1 MPEEDRRSGQTC
13 YAAYAGQ
20 KEKTDA
26 KLFDSSELRQLM
38 TGQEAACFDVWF
50 PMETAPRDGSEILCF
65 TVAGDYEIAH
75 WLPVTQCWVS
85 KRGILVEPSRWM
97 RLPNSP
103 ASPAPGGHDETHV
116 SR

>member
-1 MPEEDRRSGQTC
+1 MHQKDLPSGQPC
-13 YAAYAGQ
+13 YAANAGQ
-20 KEKTDA
+20 KGKTNA

-38 TGQEAACFDVWF
+38 TGKEAACFDVWF

-103 ASPAPGGHDETHV
+103 APGGHDETHV